1 MEVILELSGH
11 PKANVKKV
19 VITDT
24 VVVGRS
30 QKCGLQIASSAVS
43 RRHCEI
49 RVGSDHV
56 SVIDLGSSNG
66 TFIDA
71 QRLPPG
77 EETALPS
84 GARLNIGGVRFVVQ
98 YADAASGNATPPA
111 VAAPATT
118 AAAAS
123 AGVAAQPKT
132 ADAADEILLFDDDK
146 GAGATG
152 ESADLSV
159 PQEAPQDPVA
169 AEPVV
174 ESFSDEES
182 LDSEEP
188 ALVAAPSAETLQP
201 IPDMIDDEPDLEAMF
216 AASPPAPVS
225 DPVSEV
231 VDDDVPIIE
240 EDEAFAFLTD
250 DEEPAGR
257 QSSSEDAQDSRLGDF
272 LSQLGRD

>member
-30 QKCGLQIASSAVS
+30 QKCGLQIASAAVS

-49 RVGSDHV
+49 RIGHDNV

-66 TFIDA
+66 TFIDS

-84 GARLNIGGVRFVVQ
+84 GARLNVGGVRFVVQ
-98 YADAASGNATPPA
+98 HAGATSTNADLPA
-111 VAAPATT
+111 VG
-118 AAAAS
+118 
-123 AGVAAQPKT
+123 AGVAVPSDP
-132 ADAADEILLFDDDK
+132 ADAADGVLLFDDDQE
-146 GAGATG
+146 AVAVA
-152 ESADLSV
+152 EPADLSV
-159 PQEAPQDPVA
+159 PEEAPQDPVA
-169 AEPVV
+169 AEP
-174 ESFSDEES
+174 FAES
-182 LDSEEP
+182 LDDEASRDIEEP
-188 ALVAAPSAETLQP
+188 ALAVEPAAETLQP
-201 IPDMIDDEPDLEAMF
+201 IPEMIDDEPDLEAMF
-216 AASPPAPVS
+216 AASPSAPVS
-225 DPVSEV
+225 DPVSDTADE
-231 VDDDVPIIE
+231 DVPIIE

-250 DEEPAGR
+250 EEPATTQR
-257 QSSSEDAQDSRLGDF
+257 SSKEAQDSRLGDF